1 MVPALRHS
9 FSALK
14 VTVLFTLVAVGGCNL
29 NTDVHMG
36 PAGVFKVPDGDGQ
49 TAPTGTELPIQLQV
63 IVVNQFGDLLRDVQV
78 SWTVMSGDG
87 TLSAASTLTDEL
99 GVASV
104 TYTTGTVAGQETIRA
119 SVADGTLVVTFSVTV
134 T

>member
-14 VTVLFTLVAVGGCNL
+14 VTVLFALVVVGGCSL
-29 NTDVHMG
+29 NTDVSVG

-49 TAPTGTELPIQLQV
+49 TAATSTELPIPLQV
-63 IVVNQFGDLLRDVQV
+63 IVVNQFGELLRDVQV
-78 SWTVMSGDG
+78 SWTVTSGGG
-87 TLSAASTLTDEL
+87 TLSAASTQTDEL

-104 TYTTGTVAGQETIRA
+104 TYTTGTVAGEETIQA
-119 SVADGTLVVTFSVTV
+119 SVAGGTLVVTFSVTV

>member
-1 MVPALRHS
+1 MVPALQQT
-9 FSALK
+9 FSAFK

-63 IVVNQFGDLLRDVQV
+63 IVVNQFGDLLRDIPV

-104 TYTTGTVAGQETIRA
+104 TYTTGTLAGQETIRA
-119 SVADGTLVVTFSVTV
+119 SVADGTLVVTFNVTV